1 MQTRESNLAP
11 SQLRLSGGL
20 APLEVMSVGESLRLN
35 LLWRLSH
42 LIVLIVVTLCVVSL
56 TNSLLQAAFFLLVFW
71 AAILLSFTFL
81 RSDFKPYRLSFD
93 GQHWQQVVD
102 TEETDLGQMQS
113 ARFWGGILILRF
125 KPQHHSVNLL
135 VSSDAMEA
143 SQFKALRRWI
153 VLHLNEVG

>member
-11 SQLRLSGGL
+11 SQLRPSGGL

-42 LIVLIVVTLCVVSL
+42 LVVLIVVTLCVVSL

-71 AAILLSFTFL
+71 AVILLSFTFL
-81 RSDFKPYRLSFD
+81 RSDFRPYQLSFD

-113 ARFWGGILILRF
+113 ARFWGGFLILRF
-125 KPQHHSVNLL
+125 KPRHHSVNLL